1 MEVDCLLHED
11 EVWRVKM
18 VDVGWVVVSCELGV
32 EGLQFAQGLFYNG
45 FSIGLGQLGAGGSA
59 GGRARG
65 LFMHYLLL

>member
-11 EVWRVKM
+11 EVGRVKM
-18 VDVGWVVVSCELGV
+18 VDVGWVVGSCELGV

-59 GGRARG
+59 GGRAKG

>member
-11 EVWRVKM
+11 EVGRVKM
-18 VDVGWVVVSCELGV
+18 VDVGWVVGSCELGV

-59 GGRARG
+59 GGRANG